1 MSRFSSL
8 KSAVRE
14 RNELPQSQ
22 NAVEQGTAPVGTAA
36 DELRSHTEPDPTPA
50 PVAKTRP
57 EPAASYGERSA
68 PVEPIRE
75 AKIGGMARDG
85 FTIPAEEL
93 AVVERLR
100 NTYFAERGKIA
111 TRSLIMRAAL
121 KALAS
126 MPSQAAADVLDSLPV
141 PTRGRRRK

>member
-36 DELRSHTEPDPTPA
+36 DELRPHTEPDRTPA
-50 PVAKTRP
+50 PITTARP
-57 EPAASYGERSA
+57 EPAAPYGERSA

-85 FTIPAEEL
+85 FTIPVEEL

-141 PTRGRRRK
+141 PTRGRRKS

>member
-8 KSAVRE
+8 KNAVRE

-22 NAVEQGTAPVGTAA
+22 NAVEQGTAPDGTTA
-36 DELRSHTEPDPTPA
+36 DEFRSNTEPDRTPA
-50 PVAKTRP
+50 PVATARP
-57 EPAASYGERSA
+57 EPAASYGDQSA
-68 PVEPIRE
+68 PIEPIRE

-100 NTYFAERGKIA
+100 TAYFAERGKIA

-126 MPSQAAADVLDSLPV
+126 LPSQAAADVLDSLPV
-141 PTRGRRRK
+141 PTRGRRKN

>member
-8 KSAVRE
+8 KNAVRE

-22 NAVEQGTAPVGTAA
+22 NAVEQGTAPVATTA
-36 DELRSHTEPDPTPA
+36 DELRSNTEPDLTPA
-50 PVAKTRP
+50 PVATARP
-57 EPAASYGERSA
+57 ESAASYGDQSA
-68 PVEPIRE
+68 PIQPIRE
-75 AKIGGMARDG
+75 AKTGGMARDG

-100 NTYFAERGKIA
+100 TAYFSERGKIA

-126 MPSQAAADVLDSLPV
+126 LPSQAAADVLDSLPV
-141 PTRGRRRK
+141 PTRGRRKN